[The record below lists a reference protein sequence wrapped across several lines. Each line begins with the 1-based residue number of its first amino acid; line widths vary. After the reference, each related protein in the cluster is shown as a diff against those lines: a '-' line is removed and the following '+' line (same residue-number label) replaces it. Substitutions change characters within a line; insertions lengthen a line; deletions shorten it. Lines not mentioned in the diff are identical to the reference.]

1 LGRINLL
8 ASTHTFSSLSEPGFR
23 WYWVSTLA
31 TYAASQ
37 MDGMLR
43 GWIVYN
49 MTGSAASL
57 GLVSLAAGVPL
68 VIISF
73 FGGVV
78 ADRVDRLKFLL
89 VTQAMAALIALTT
102 GVLIATRLIE
112 FWHFILLAMMQG
124 ITFAFIAPLRQSII
138 ARLVQ
143 PSNLMSAI
151 ALSSTS
157 FNIMGI
163 AGPAAVG
170 LLLTFMLPQYVYYLI
185 VGFFVAGIALLS
197 LINLP
202 REEAKAAGAFH
213 LDLAEGFRFIGSNR
227 RILALLM
234 IALIPAFF
242 CIPYIYMMPALAIKT
257 LRVDQ
262 AGLGFL
268 LASAGVGALIGSLTA
283 GSLTGLKNKGT
294 LVLVLLFTFG
304 CGIAL
309 VAQFQS
315 LALAMLL
322 IFSASISSTTYMT
335 LSNTMIIMG
344 TPPALHGR
352 VISIFTMTA
361 ALTPIGALPLG
372 AAADYFGIPATFL
385 VAGSIA
391 MLFALIMWLFVP
403 ALKKVQ

>member
-1 LGRINLL
+1 MKN
-8 ASTHTFSSLSEPGFR
+8 SHTFSSLSETGFR
-23 WYWVSTLA
+23 WYWISTLA

-49 MTGSAASL
+49 MTGSATSL
-57 GLVSLAAGVPL
+57 GLVCLAAGVPL

-89 VTQAMAALIALTT
+89 VTQAMAALIALAT
-102 GVLIATRLIE
+102 GLLIATGLIQ
-112 FWHFILLAMMQG
+112 FWHFIVLAIMQG

-138 ARLVQ
+138 ARLVK
-143 PSNLMSAI
+143 PANLMSAI

-170 LLLTFMLPQYVYYLI
+170 LLLTFMLPEQVYYII
-185 VGFFVAGIALLS
+185 VGFFAVGAVLLT
-197 LINLP
+197 LINLQ
-202 REEAKAAGAFH
+202 REAAGATGAFH
-213 LDLAEGFRFIGSNR
+213 LDIAEGFGFIGRNR
-227 RILALLM
+227 KILALLL
-234 IALIPAFF
+234 IALIPSFF
-242 CIPYIYMMPALAIKT
+242 CIPYIYMMPALALGT
-257 LRVDQ
+257 LKVDQ
-262 AGLGFL
+262 TGLGFL

-283 GSLTGLKNKGT
+283 GSLTGLKNKGA
-294 LVLVLLFTFG
+294 LVLLLLFTFG

-315 LALAMLL
+315 FPLAMFL
-322 IFSASISSTTYMT
+322 ILCASISSTAYMT
-335 LSNTMIIMG
+335 LCNTMILMG
-344 TPPALHGR
+344 TPPSLHGR
-352 VISIFTMTA
+352 VISIFTMTS
-361 ALTPIGALPLG
+361 ALIPIGALPMG
-372 AAADYFGIPATFL
+372 AMADFAGIPITFL
-385 VAGSIA
+385 LSGSIA

-403 ALKKVQ
+403 GLKKVQ